1 MKFIHPIAGTLALLM
16 IATFWLSTAL
26 SELFGGHATVTLV
39 KTAIP
44 WGFLV
49 LVPALAAAGITG
61 MRLGAKMRGPVIAA
75 KKKRVPII
83 AATGLLILMP
93 AAFYL
98 SAKAQAG
105 AFDAA
110 FYTVQALELLAG
122 ASNLTLLSLNMR
134 DGLRVKRRI

>member
-1 MKFIHPIAGTLALLM
+1 MKIVHPVAGTLALLT
-16 IATFWLSTAL
+16 IATFWFSTAL
-26 SELFGGHATVTLV
+26 SELFGSHETVTFV
-39 KTAIP
+39 KSAIP

-49 LVPALAAAGITG
+49 LVPALAAVGLTG

-75 KKKRVPII
+75 KKKRMPII
-83 AATGLLILMP
+83 AATGILILMP

-105 AFDAA
+105 AFDTS
-110 FYTVQALELLAG
+110 FYVVQVLELLAG

-134 DGLRVKRRI
+134 DGLRMKRRI